1 MDRRE
6 IRFEVGGVR
15 CAAWLFLPD
24 GVERPACVVIGHG
37 FAGFR
42 QVRLDVFAERFVR
55 DGFAAFVFD
64 YRHFGD
70 SEGEPRQLLD
80 IDRQLEDWRAAVE
93 WVRQCPEVDASR
105 IALWGTSFSGGHVL
119 TVAAESDVVAAVIA
133 QVPFVDGF
141 ASARLSGF
149 RQGFR
154 LGVAALRDE
163 LSALLGG
170 EPRYV
175 PAVGPPGSLAAM
187 TTPDAEAGYLRLMPP
202 GGPWRADV
210 AARVFLSLPL
220 YRPIR
225 HASKIRC
232 PVLFCLA
239 QNDSVTP
246 MSSAVAAAKSVPRA
260 EVREYPVGHFEIYFD
275 EWFERA
281 TGDQIEFLR
290 RILDRGE

>member
-1 MDRRE
+1 MNRE
-6 IRFEVGGVR
+6 DIRFEVGGTR
-15 CAAWLFLPD
+15 CAAWLYRPL
-24 GVERPACVVIGHG
+24 GIEKPACVIFGHG

-42 QVRLDVFAERFVR
+42 QVRLDVVAERFVEN
-55 DGFAAFVFD
+55 GFAAFVFD

-80 IDRQLEDWRAAVE
+80 IDQQLTDWRAAIE
-93 WVRQCPEVDASR
+93 WVRNHPDLDASR
-105 IALWGTSFSGGHVL
+105 ICLWGTSFSGGHVL
-119 TVAAESDVVAAVIA
+119 TVAADSDAVAAVIA
-133 QVPFVDGF
+133 QVPFVDGL
-141 ASARLSGF
+141 ASARLNGV

-154 LGVAALRDE
+154 LAKAAVADWLAGRMDRP
-163 LSALLGG
+163 
-170 EPRYV
+170 PRYV

-210 AARVFLSLPL
+210 AARVFLSLPF

-225 HASKIRC
+225 HAAKIRC

-239 QNDSVTP
+239 RNDSVTP
-246 MSSAVAAAKSVPRA
+246 MSAAVDAAKRTPRA

-275 EWFERA
+275 EWFDRA
-281 TGDQIEFLR
+281 TGDQVEFLR
-290 RILDRGE
+290 RALARGE